1 MLDLLIV
8 NGWVIDGSGSDGFKA
23 AVGVDGETVRIF
35 RGDVAG
41 VNAARSIDA
50 SGCVVSP
57 GFIDMH
63 AHSGLMMLANPG
75 HEPKVR
81 QGVTTEVIGVDGN
94 SYAPFRSAA
103 DLADF
108 IRINSGLDGDPE
120 LDQRWSTVD
129 DYLRVFDRKVAVKI
143 GRAHV

>member
-1 MLDLLIV
+1 MRSPPAWCPAGPPDSPAEGNDVRELARHTLSAWLFSTEMVDLLIV

-23 AVGVDGETVRIF
+23 AVGIDGDTVRIF

-41 VNAARSIDA
+41 VSAARSIDA

-81 QGVTTEVIGVDGN
+81 QGVT
-94 SYAPFRSAA
+94 
-103 DLADF
+103 
-108 IRINSGLDGDPE
+108 
-120 LDQRWSTVD
+120 
-129 DYLRVFDRKVAVKI
+129 
-143 GRAHV
+143 